1 MSIRAPRLPRP
12 KGKSMTSCIFYGRL
26 SGRHP
31 KGAPWCTLTTYA
43 TCDPSTCPWYKNTE
57 MMQESYE
64 KARQNYLKKNGRD
77 DYYKLGYG
85 PKVRHNPPP
94 EIEEEVDEE

>member
-1 MSIRAPRLPRP
+1 
-12 KGKSMTSCIFYGRL
+12 MTSCIFYGRL

-31 KGAPWCTLTTYA
+31 KGMPWCTLTTYA
-43 TCDPSTCPWYKNTE
+43 TCDPSTCPWYKSEE

-64 KARQNYLKKNGRD
+64 KARQNYLKKYGRD

-94 EIEEEVDEE
+94 EIEEEVDENERVD